1 MNTCFKRTDV
11 RVRREPFLM
20 NQLDILL
27 YMVEQ
32 KDGVRSAA
40 RANPITFTN
49 LNPADDITVRPEP
62 TFSLEPE
69 AAQQLMDELWRAGLR
84 PTEGSGSTGQ
94 LASTLKHLEDMRS
107 LVFKKEPKP

>member
-1 MNTCFKRTDV
+1 MNPYFKRTEI
-11 RVRREPFLM
+11 RARREPFMM
-20 NQLDILL
+20 NQVDI
-27 YMVEQ
+27 MVQLIEQ
-32 KDGVRSAA
+32 RQEGRYLAC
-40 RANPITFTN
+40 ANPLTFTEVPQN
-49 LNPADDITVRPEP
+49 QPIRLEP

-84 PTEGSGSTGQ
+84 PTEGSGSAGQ